1 MTNELNIGLRDET
14 SDCGELKTS
23 QVFNTMGHGE
33 TLPQSSDFKC
43 PVKLNLLKDDCFASG
58 DLRVNENA
66 GLASMHTLFMREHN
80 RIVRELK
87 KINPQWK
94 SETCYEEARLVVI
107 AMHQVITYKEYLPRL
122 IGGEYMKKY
131 DLNILSDG
139 YYYGYNSAIDP
150 SISNEFTTAAFRFGH
165 RLKA

>member
-1 MTNELNIGLRDET
+1 M
-14 SDCGELKTS
+14 
-23 QVFNTMGHGE
+23 
-33 TLPQSSDFKC
+33 
-43 PVKLNLLKDDCFASG
+43 
-58 DLRVNENA
+58 RVNENA

-87 KINPQWK
+87 KINPQWS

-122 IGGEYMKKY
+122 VGPEFMDRYE
-131 DLNILSDG
+131 LNILSSG
-139 YYYGYNSAIDP
+139 YYYGYNSAVDP

-165 RLKA
+165 RFEAFKSVTGL